1 MWASPRKAGC
11 RAAREINLEL
21 VCSEM
26 YIDWRGCLNSGRG
39 YKIYHRIQVGA
50 TLQERDGRRERK
62 TGSREL
68 EAQNRRRGWKT
79 GRQSSSEGPAKTA
92 QRTHTREMLGTD
104 TEDREVR
111 ILGANVDSEAAGESG
126 GAYGSRNF
134 ETPCALGV
142 CGLV

>member
-39 YKIYHRIQVGA
+39 YKIYHRMQVGA
-50 TLQERDGRRERK
+50 TLQERDGRRERN

-79 GRQSSSEGPAKTA
+79 GRTVELRRTGKNGTENSHKRDVGNGHGGQGSS
-92 QRTHTREMLGTD
+92 D
-104 TEDREVR
+104 
-111 ILGANVDSEAAGESG
+111 IG
-126 GAYGSRNF
+126 GQ
-134 ETPCALGV
+134 C
-142 CGLV
+142 